1 MGETLP
7 SMVLELFR
15 DFPDKL
21 NSRASCP
28 LRIYAAKTLNGIMI
42 VCWGSA
48 KNIFMAQDCSE
59 FSSEGFRDFSLCVP
73 GLCLRKQ
80 HAKQERPQGFGISGS
95 RFGIRGIGE
104 AEACKATERVVAC
117 CLLPLVLCE
126 EGPTSSSWQGWTSPT
141 RPGLLVITNGS
152 YPTGLKLGTGTG

>member
-1 MGETLP
+1 MGEILP

-15 DFPDKL
+15 DFSDKL

-48 KNIFMAQDCSE
+48 NNIFMAQNCSE
-59 FSSEGFRDFSLCVP
+59 FSSEGFRDFCLCVP

-80 HAKQERPQGFGISGS
+80 HAKQERPQGFRISGS
-95 RFGIRGIGE
+95 RFGIRGVGE
-104 AEACKATERVVAC
+104 ATERVVAC
-117 CLLPLVLCE
+117 WLAAARALRRGTHELNMARLDI
-126 EGPTSSSWQGWTSPT
+126 TDTT
-141 RPGLLVITNGS
+141 RPTCDNER
-152 YPTGLKLGTGTG
+152 